1 MLEETFGVK
10 QRRAC
15 RVVGQHRSTQRLEV
29 TLPTDDEQ
37 ELRRWLVQFAKDHP
51 RFGWKRA

>member
-51 RFGWKRA
+51 RFG